1 MSESKNSL
9 FLGISN
15 LKIEKKLASSFT
27 PSDFQLV
34 LECSAFDTFVAKQI
48 DQSSKY
54 FLLQLHELCIQANF
68 QPGTMRVNNSEATL
82 GLVCLAVNENY
93 VLFLASL
100 MEYHMNDMKDL
111 VEFIQV
117 HAASD
122 STAQSLNNS

>member
-9 FLGISN
+9 FFGINN
-15 LKIEKKLASSFT
+15 LKIDKRLASSAS
-27 PSDFQLV
+27 PSSHQLV

-54 FLLQLHELCIQANF
+54 YLLQLHELCIQANF
-68 QPGTMRVNNSEATL
+68 APGTNRVNNAEATL

-122 STAQSLNNS
+122 SAAQSLNNS